1 MRDNTDVENIYLFI
15 FRTPEQFPS
24 VVTLL
29 AESYNPH
36 VRCGAAMALGLA
48 CAGTGNR
55 VNMINIFDS
64 LIYEY
69 EFFQEAIAVLEPMLN
84 DAVNYVRQGV
94 LIASALICIQH
105 TEATC
110 PKVC

>member
-1 MRDNTDVENIYLFI
+1 
-15 FRTPEQFPS
+15 
-24 VVTLL
+24 
-29 AESYNPH
+29 
-36 VRCGAAMALGLA
+36 MALGLA

-55 VNMINIFDS
+55 VNTIEIFDFS
-64 LIYEY
+64 IYEC
-69 EFFQEAIAVLEPMLN
+69 ETFQEAIAVLEPMLN

-110 PKVC
+110 PKVHYK